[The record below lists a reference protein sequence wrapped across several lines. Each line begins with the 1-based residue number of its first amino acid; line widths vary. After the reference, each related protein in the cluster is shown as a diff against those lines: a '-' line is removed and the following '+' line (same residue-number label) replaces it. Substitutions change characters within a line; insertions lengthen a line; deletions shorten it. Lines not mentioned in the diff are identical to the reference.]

1 MELSDVLTTVRGKP
15 ISVRDVVA
23 WLKINGTFRNAIY
36 QLISQALIADKARE
50 LGINVTPKQL
60 QEYAMR
66 RREALGVADA
76 LSMNNYCRWLG
87 ISFDQWEREVEKELL
102 RESVK
107 TALFPRSVIDQ
118 LYSERKHELNV
129 LTLSRIVCRE
139 KNRAQ
144 QARRRLTDGT
154 RDFADA
160 AREYSEEET
169 TRELGGYLGQV
180 RWGMLP
186 PEIEPSVFGVDDG
199 ALVGPLQ
206 QDDFWVLYRVDDV
219 QRTDLTDELRERIA
233 DRLFSDWLEDAVRHA
248 EA

>member
-36 QLISQALIADKARE
+36 QLISHRLIADKASE
-50 LGINVTPKQL
+50 LGIGVTPKQL
-60 QEYAMR
+60 QQYGMR
-66 RREALGVADA
+66 RRESLGVADA

-107 TALFPRSVIDQ
+107 AALFPRRVVDQ

-139 KNRAQ
+139 RARAQ
-144 QARRRLTDGT
+144 QAKRRLADSAS
-154 RDFADA
+154 DFAGV

-186 PEIEPSVFGVDDG
+186 PEVDQLVFGVDSG

-206 QDDFWVLYRVDDV
+206 QDNFWVLYRVDDV
-219 QRTDLTDELRERIA
+219 QRTELTDELREQIA